1 MYCRDAIGAHCGKPP
16 AETTVGFDVERVTLI
31 ISHASATGKIQE
43 KYTYKME
50 QGGMFSGP
58 KINLL
63 KSSFNSLD

>member
-1 MYCRDAIGAHCGKPP
+1 MYCRDAIGAHGGKQ
-16 AETTVGFDVERVTLI
+16 AETAVGFDLESVTLI
-31 ISHASATGKIQE
+31 ISHASDTGKIQE

-50 QGGMFSGP
+50 QGGVFSGP